1 MVWYDDMVWH
11 ESASIYRLDSQYI
24 QYGIVWYYGMRAQVY
39 TGRVVN
45 TESISCAMF
54 HLTLECLFAFVILN
68 TPVVAELALQ
78 VNSMIHCHSQYHQ
91 FQFHLFR
98 EGLYLPSIPSSEQN
112 KIYFNS
118 DGARY
123 MN

>member
-54 HLTLECLFAFVILN
+54 HLTLEYLFAFVIL
-68 TPVVAELALQ
+68 TTFQLLQ
-78 VNSMIHCHSQYHQ
+78 IKPC
-91 FQFHLFR
+91 
-98 EGLYLPSIPSSEQN
+98 
-112 KIYFNS
+112 K
-118 DGARY
+118 
-123 MN
+123 